1 MRLRSFFVAASLTL
15 TACTPGLRAPANPGD
30 AGADPIVITPVRP
43 VAPKLDRAE
52 VRAALQSR
60 RAENI
65 QRFLAYRDGR
75 VYPVNDTGLGFQHVW
90 LDGLGNLC
98 AAATL
103 ISQDWGRDATSRVA
117 LENNFIALAD
127 VHDGPLHDWI
137 LTSGLTH
144 HEIVAIQVP
153 GWQGM
158 RPDENPR
165 EQEIERLHALYVDVE
180 RQLATM
186 QDDSLEDAVDDLMAR
201 PDLARALLDGV
212 AAGPGKYAL
221 RLDPASPGLAQDER
235 GIGFAATPS
244 PGVPPASIGFAQP
257 PG

>member
-1 MRLRSFFVAASLTL
+1 MRLRSFFLAASLTL

-30 AGADPIVITPVRP
+30 AGTDPIVVTPVKP
-43 VAPKLDRAE
+43 APKLDRAK
-52 VRAALQSR
+52 VRAALAAR
-60 RAENI
+60 RAENVA
-65 QRFLAYRDGR
+65 RFLAYRDGR
-75 VYPVNDTGLGFQHVW
+75 VYPINDTGMGFQHVW
-90 LDGLGNLC
+90 LDSLGNLC

-103 ISQDWGRDATSRVA
+103 ISHDWGRNSTSRVA

-186 QDDSLEDAVDDLMAR
+186 QDESLEDAVDDLMAR
-201 PDLARALLDGV
+201 PDLARALLGGV
-212 AAGPGKYAL
+212 AAGPGKYA
-221 RLDPASPGLAQDER
+221 DPD
-235 GIGFAATPS
+235 FATPS
-244 PGVPPASIGFAQP
+244 PDVPPASIGFAQP